1 MQQGNIAMVE
11 PIQGA
16 IDRLDHW
23 ISNSGWVGYE
33 PFDGLSAPLARRLT
47 FELPIL
53 RIVLEQSVRRL
64 PVNLRPLLGITK
76 KHSTK
81 AMGYFASGYLRLYQ
95 LTGRQDYLDKAI
107 LCLSDLRENYSQG
120 YAGHAWGNA
129 FDYQSRG
136 GYLPQ
141 GVPTVVWTSFIG
153 YAFVDAYELLTDPA
167 YLDAA
172 RSACE
177 FILRDL
183 EKHQITEQSLC
194 ISYLPIQRME
204 IHNSNMLG
212 ASLLARVYR
221 HTDEPELIEIARQA
235 VKYTMDHQR
244 ADGSW
249 YYGEG
254 LRWRWV
260 DGYHTG
266 FVLDALYWYTQS
278 SGDNQYETHLRRGMD
293 YYRQYLFSGVKPK
306 HYSTHPYPIDIQVV
320 AQAIQTFALIPETY
334 HGNLDWSEQVARWA
348 IEHMQDPSGYFYF
361 RKHRFMTNKTPCL
374 HWGQS
379 TMLAALALLLQ
390 RKRVAAGQAPAAE

>member
-1 MQQGNIAMVE
+1 MID
-11 PIQGA
+11 PIHTA
-16 IDRLDHW
+16 IDHLDNW
-23 ISNSGWVGYE
+23 ISNTGWVGYE
-33 PFDGLSAPLARRLT
+33 PFDGLSAPFVRRLT
-47 FELPIL
+47 FEVPIL
-53 RIVLEQSVRRL
+53 RIILEQSVRRW
-64 PVNLRPLLGITK
+64 PANLRPILGITK

-95 LTGRQDYLDKAI
+95 LTERQDYLDKAI
-107 LCLSDLRENYSQG
+107 FCLSDLRENYSQG
-120 YAGHAWGNA
+120 YAGYAWGND
-129 FDYQSRG
+129 FDHQSRG

-153 YAFVDAYELLTDPA
+153 HSFVDAFELLSDQT
-167 YLDAA
+167 YLDVA

-212 ASLLARVYR
+212 ASLLARVY
-221 HTDEPELIEIARQA
+221 HCTGESELYDVACQA
-235 VKYTMDHQR
+235 VRYTMDHQR

-266 FVLDALYWYTQS
+266 FVLDALNWYIKST
-278 SGDNQYETHLRRGMD
+278 GDNQYETHLQRGMD
-293 YYRQYLFSGVKPK
+293 FYRQHLFAGVKPK
-306 HYSTHPYPIDIQVV
+306 HYNKNTYPIDIQVV
-320 AQAIQTFALIPETY
+320 AQAIQTFAFIPEKH
-334 HGNLDWSEQVARWA
+334 HGDLEWSEQVARWA
-348 IEHMQDPSGYFYF
+348 IEHMQDQSGYFYF
-361 RKHRFMTNKTPCL
+361 RKHRLMTNKTPFL

-379 TMLAALALLLQ
+379 TLLAALALLLQ
-390 RKRVAAGQAPAAE
+390 HKKAALQE